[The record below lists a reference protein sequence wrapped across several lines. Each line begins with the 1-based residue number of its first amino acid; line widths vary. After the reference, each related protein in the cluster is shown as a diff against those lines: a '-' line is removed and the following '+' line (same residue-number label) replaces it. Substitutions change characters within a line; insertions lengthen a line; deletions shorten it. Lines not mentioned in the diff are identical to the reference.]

1 MADSLSL
8 VAPFRVVNIGNNKS
22 LKISDFIAHLEK
34 AVGKHAVQNLIGMQA
49 GELPCP
55 WADTTLLKALTG
67 YVLRTEMKRGVKT
80 FVDWYKGYYG

>member
-1 MADSLSL
+1 
-8 VAPFRVVNIGNNKS
+8 
-22 LKISDFIAHLEK
+22 
-34 AVGKHAVQNLIGMQA
+34 MQA